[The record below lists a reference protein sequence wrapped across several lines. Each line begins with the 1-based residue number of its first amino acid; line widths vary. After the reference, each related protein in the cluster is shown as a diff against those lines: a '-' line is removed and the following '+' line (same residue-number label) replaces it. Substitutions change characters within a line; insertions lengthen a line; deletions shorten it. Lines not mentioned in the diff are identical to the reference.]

1 MKDIIEK
8 ILNLDKND
16 SFNLIDKLAK
26 DELFVVPINDKEY
39 VLSIFQNN
47 IKLISNLDIINTDD
61 LEPLSYPVEN
71 VDFYLRSDDVINE
84 FDKDVQDEWLSTK
97 KVDKERYVV
106 INYEKK

>member
-1 MKDIIEK
+1 MKDIIDK

-16 SFNLIDKLAK
+16 SFNLIDTLAK
-26 DELFVVPINDKEY
+26 DELFVIPINDKKY
-39 VLSIFQNN
+39 VLSVFQNN

-71 VDFYLRSDDVINE
+71 VDFYLRSDNIINE
-84 FDKDVQDEWLSTK
+84 FDKDIQDEWLSTK